1 MSEERR
7 GKAVLYQDDGWPVRV
22 TGAYLLGAESVGA
35 HVEARRVD
43 LGEPFCGPPPRPLS
57 EQVWMRSLGTG
68 RWARG
73 RLRIDKDCVV
83 FVDKPGAD
91 GPERGD
97 GGKRGKTRRNLEANL
112 LGCETVRNK
121 AASSAVYA
129 RLLFIALAANRWLH
143 DPTGSR
149 WEMSRRDAAGLVA
162 QMVGAGGYQ
171 DWIHCG
177 PNGVLDEEVLD
188 DLGALGWR
196 WVGV

>member
-1 MSEERR
+1 MSEERH

-22 TGAYLLGAESVGA
+22 TGAYLLGAESIGA
-35 HVEARRVD
+35 HVEALRVD

-97 GGKRGKTRRNLEANL
+97 GGKRGRSRRNLEVDL
-112 LGCETVRNK
+112 LGCETIRNK
-121 AASSAVYA
+121 SARSAVYA
-129 RLLFIALAANRWLH
+129 RLLFIALAASRWRYN
-143 DPTGSR
+143 PTGSHWDMR
-149 WEMSRRDAAGLVA
+149 RRDAAGLVA
-162 QMVGAGGYQ
+162 RVVGAGDYR
-171 DWIHCG
+171 DWIYCG
-177 PNGVLDEEVLD
+177 PDGVLDEEVLD
-188 DLGALGWR
+188 DLGSLGWR
-196 WVGV
+196 WVDV